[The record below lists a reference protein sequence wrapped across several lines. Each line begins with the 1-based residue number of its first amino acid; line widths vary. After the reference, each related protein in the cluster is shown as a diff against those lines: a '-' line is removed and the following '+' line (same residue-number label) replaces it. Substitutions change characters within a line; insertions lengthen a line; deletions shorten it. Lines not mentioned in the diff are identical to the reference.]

1 MAKPP
6 TVVGKANQN
15 ASGKN
20 INNKMITVKEA
31 KNSIQYGA
39 FDFFSDI
46 AM

>member
-1 MAKPP
+1 
-6 TVVGKANQN
+6 
-15 ASGKN
+15 
-20 INNKMITVKEA
+20 MITVKEA